1 MGFTRIFPRK
11 LVNALRSLSND
22 FNCFAKINFFRQKIS
37 IAISFPSFLSF
48 YLSRNFFFFQLKYKK
63 IAVENYAYSIN
74 MAMQSSVNFDFSDIP
89 RSGTFIHGSDE
100 TIGGLHERNRHDFRI
115 EVMRLPPPS
124 LKFLRISRSFK
135 RSYDDANRW
144 FSILKKKKKKRNA

>member
-1 MGFTRIFPRK
+1 
-11 LVNALRSLSND
+11 
-22 FNCFAKINFFRQKIS
+22 
-37 IAISFPSFLSF
+37 
-48 YLSRNFFFFQLKYKK
+48 
-63 IAVENYAYSIN
+63 

-144 FSILKKKKKKRNA
+144 FSILKKKKKKKRLIELNYSALDDPARQACHEEIPDCRVMSLFFFLFMHYTLPIGTTIRKLYPRTTRFGST